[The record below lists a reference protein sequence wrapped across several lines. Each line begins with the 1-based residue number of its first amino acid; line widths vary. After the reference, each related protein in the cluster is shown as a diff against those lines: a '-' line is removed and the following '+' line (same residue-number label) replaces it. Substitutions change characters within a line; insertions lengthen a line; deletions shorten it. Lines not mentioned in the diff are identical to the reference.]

1 MKDSYLKRI
10 LSARVYDVAR
20 QTSLDNAERLS
31 KRLHNQVWL
40 KREDQQPIFCYKI
53 RGAYNKMRQL
63 SAEQLKHGVVAASA
77 GNHAQG
83 VALSAQKLGC
93 EAIIVMP
100 TTTPDIKINAV
111 KSFGGT
117 VKLFGE
123 SYSDAAAYAHDLCVQ
138 EKKTYIP
145 PFDDP
150 DVIAGQGTVAAEIW
164 REHSASIDA
173 VFVPIGG
180 GGLIAGMAAYL
191 KALDSSLHIV
201 GVEPVDSNAMGK
213 SLDAGERIE
222 LDDVGLFADGVAVK
236 KVGEEPFKL
245 CQQYVDEVITITND
259 EMCAAI
265 KDIFEDTR
273 SIVEPS
279 GALGVAGIK
288 KWIKDNPGTG
298 RNLITVLTG
307 ANLNFDRLRH
317 ISERTAIGE
326 GLETILGVTIP
337 EKPGSFQR
345 LFNSLGELSVT
356 EFNYR
361 YGDSESASIFVG
373 FNCNDKEL
381 VAQRIQVL
389 SDLQFDPV
397 DLTDNSLAKLHGRH
411 LVGGRAQELE
421 DERLFSFQFPERK
434 GALINFLNK
443 VSGRW
448 NITLFHYRNH
458 GSDFG
463 RVLCGMQVPPD
474 TQQAFQAFL
483 DELGYNVDEQTDN
496 AFNRL
501 FLS

>member
-1 MKDSYLKRI
+1 MTDSYLKRI
-10 LSARVYDVAR
+10 LSARVYDVAQ
-20 QTSLDNAERLS
+20 QTSLDKAERLS
-31 KRLHNQVWL
+31 ERFDNHIWL

-63 SAEQLKHGVVAASA
+63 SPEQLQQGVVTASA

-83 VALSAQKLGC
+83 VALSAKKLGC

-100 TTTPDIKINAV
+100 VTTPDIKINAV
-111 KSFGGT
+111 ESFGGT
-117 VKLFGE
+117 VKLVGE
-123 SYSDAAAYAHDLCVQ
+123 SYSDADAYAYDLCKQ
-138 EKKTYIP
+138 QKKTYIS

-164 REHSASIDA
+164 REHSGSIDA

-180 GGLIAGMAAYL
+180 GGLIAGMATYL
-191 KALDSSLHIV
+191 KALDPNLPIV

-213 SLDAGERIE
+213 SLQAGERIE
-222 LDDVGLFADGVAVK
+222 LDDVGIFADGVAVK
-236 KVGEEPFKL
+236 KVGEENFRL
-245 CQQYVDEVITITND
+245 CQKYVDEVITITTD

-273 SIVEPS
+273 SIMEPS

-288 KWIKDNPGTG
+288 KWIKQNPGTG

-326 GLETILGVTIP
+326 GLETILGVTIS
-337 EKPGSFQR
+337 EQPGSFQT
-345 LFNSLGELSVT
+345 LFNSLGDLSVT

-361 YGDSESASIFVG
+361 YGDSESASIFIG
-373 FNCNDKEL
+373 FNCGDKAVVE
-381 VAQRIQVL
+381 QRVKVL
-389 SDLQFDPV
+389 GDLHFDPV
-397 DLTDNSLAKLHGRH
+397 NLTDNSLAKLHGRY

-434 GALINFLNK
+434 GALVNFLNK

-448 NITLFHYRNH
+448 NISLFHYRNH

-463 RVLCGMQVPPD
+463 RVLCGMQVPAD
-474 TQQAFQAFL
+474 TENAFQEFL
-483 DELGYNVDEQTDN
+483 NELGYSYDEQTDN

>member
-20 QTSLDNAERLS
+20 QTSLDKAERLS
-31 KRLHNQVWL
+31 ERFGNHIWL

-53 RGAYNKMRQL
+53 RGAYNKMRKLTPEQL
-63 SAEQLKHGVVAASA
+63 SKGVVTASA

-83 VALSAQKLGC
+83 VALAAKKLGC

-100 TTTPDIKINAV
+100 TTTPEIKQNAV
-111 KSFGGT
+111 RSFGGE
-117 VKLFGE
+117 VVLVGE
-123 SYSDAAAYAHDLCVQ
+123 SYSDASVYADDLCKRQ
-138 EKKTYIP
+138 GRTYIP

-164 REHSASIDA
+164 RQHSGDIDA
-173 VFVPIGG
+173 IFVPIGG
-180 GGLIAGMAAYL
+180 GGLIAGMSAYL
-191 KALDSSLHIV
+191 KVLNPNLHIV

-213 SLDAGERIE
+213 SLAAGKRIE
-222 LDDVGLFADGVAVK
+222 LDEVGIFADGVAVK
-236 KVGEEPFKL
+236 KVGKETFKL
-245 CQQYVDEVITITND
+245 CKQYVDEVITITTD

-273 SIVEPS
+273 SIMEPS

-288 KWIKDNPGTG
+288 KWIKKNPGTN

-326 GLETILGVTIP
+326 GLETILAVTIP
-337 EKPGSFQR
+337 EKAGSFQTM
-345 LFNSLGELSVT
+345 FNLLGDLSVT

-361 YGDSESASIFVG
+361 YGDNTNASIFVG
-373 FNCNDKEL
+373 FNCADKTVVQQRIKEL
-381 VAQRIQVL
+381 TEHE
-389 SDLQFDPV
+389 FNPV
-397 DLTDNSLAKLHGRH
+397 NLTDNSLAKLHGRY

-434 GALINFLNK
+434 GALLNFLNK

-463 RVLCGMQVPPD
+463 RVLCAMQVPASTEQD
-474 TQQAFQAFL
+474 FSTFL
-483 DELGYNVDEQTDN
+483 DELGYGYTEQTDN
-496 AFNRL
+496 PFNQL